1 METMTKKRRT
11 STIDT
16 TKKMEEILVDMKS
29 RDKDIII
36 DYPESFYP
44 ETTENQLTLYVET
57 HIRMDTGYS
66 LLHFHYDE
74 EGTHTRCGRST
85 DDVRERGVYFSIQ
98 NVVDHHPTDERWLY
112 CNGCFNVHEK
122 VSDW

>member
-1 METMTKKRRT
+1 METMTKKKRT

-16 TKKMEEILVDMKS
+16 TQKMEEILVDMKS

-36 DYPESFYP
+36 DDLDSLYP

-74 EGTHTRCGRST
+74 EGTHTRCGKST
-85 DDVRERGVYFSIQ
+85 DGVRERGVYF
-98 NVVDHHPTDERWLY
+98 NVRDIVDQHPIDERWLF
-112 CNGCFNVHEK
+112 CEECFDVHET